1 MRCGPVFKLR
11 AAGYPW
17 GMVWSVRTYS
27 ALLLVVTLLAAGLSD
42 ARADEQSSER
52 ARRAHALA
60 REVMSPF
67 CPGRT
72 LADCPSPDAAALREE
87 IREFIDAG
95 VEKEAIL
102 ARLEARF
109 GDAIRGVPR
118 SIWGW
123 TFPGLV
129 LLAGA
134 VALVAVLRRISRR
147 EAVPDAG
154 PVEDP
159 ELEEELERELRA
171 RDL

>member
-1 MRCGPVFKLR
+1 
-11 AAGYPW
+11 
-17 GMVWSVRTYS
+17 
-27 ALLLVVTLLAAGLSD
+27 
-42 ARADEQSSER
+42 
-52 ARRAHALA
+52 
-60 REVMSPF
+60 MSPF

-72 LADCPSPDAAALREE
+72 LADCPSPDAAAVREE

-95 VEKEAIL
+95 VEKDVIL
-102 ARLEARF
+102 ERLEARF

-123 TFPGLV
+123 TLPGLV

-134 VALVAVLRRISRR
+134 VALVVVLRRISRR
-147 EAVPDAG
+147 GAVPDAG